1 MMGDGDIKAFQ
12 AIYKEEFGREISKE
26 VAAEQGM
33 QLLTL
38 MSHIYKPMTQEEQND
53 VHQARTETLRSL
65 SGV

>member
-1 MMGDGDIKAFQ
+1 MMDDGDIKAFQ
-12 AIYKEEFGREISKE
+12 AIYKEEFGKEISKE

-38 MSHIYKPMTQEEQND
+38 MSHIYKPMTQEEHD
-53 VHQARTETLRSL
+53 EVHQARAETFRSL